1 MIAIEANGWMA
12 VYVLVMTVLGTVVVV
27 SVVVAV
33 AFGIALRVR
42 NTRMQAI
49 EMPGARDALHTF

>member
-49 EMPGARDALHTF
+49 EMPGARDLLHTV

>member
-1 MIAIEANGWMA
+1 MA

-42 NTRMQAI
+42 NSRMQVI
-49 EMPGARDALHTF
+49 EMPGARDALHTV

>member
-1 MIAIEANGWMA
+1 MIAIEAIGWMA

-42 NTRMQAI
+42 NSRMQVI
-49 EMPGARDALHTF
+49 EMPGARDALHTV